1 MIELVVIGVIFW
13 IVCGFMTVGIIV
25 ADFQGRF
32 PLIAKKR
39 LPGTSRLWCVCIG
52 LSGPIG
58 LVVSGLMS
66 GFCEHGWYI
75 RYKEPRP

>member
-32 PLIAKKR
+32 PLIAKKNYR
-39 LPGTSRLWCVCIG
+39 EHLGFGVCIG

-58 LVVSGLMS
+58 VVVSGLMS